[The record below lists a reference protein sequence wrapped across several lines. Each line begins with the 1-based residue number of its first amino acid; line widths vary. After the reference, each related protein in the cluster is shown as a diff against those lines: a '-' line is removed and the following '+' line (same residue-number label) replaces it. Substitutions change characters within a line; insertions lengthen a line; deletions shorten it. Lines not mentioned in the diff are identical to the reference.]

1 VYLHRILHVIGIL
14 HTYGAHKR
22 QSRLMKHADETVILR
37 SIRTPSQKTRTKGV
51 ATRHVRGMRT
61 RLLIHRG
68 WGHCLPNGRRALHT
82 PTPRHVMTHSALL
95 SRNRVH
101 GHSPFALHRLCHSTC
116 RVSFS
121 VVFCCVKYKTKWT
134 LPSHT
139 PLTQWKEEVVILACI
154 HSHTHAHTH
163 KHKHHEYTKSYSMR
177 NGKYRKMRENQ
188 AQASEQYSW

>member
-1 VYLHRILHVIGIL
+1 MKITLSVCVLVVTKLLVPHCTMQYAEYQQLSCMRTNLLNSLEVNGILHVIGIL

-68 WGHCLPNGRRALHT
+68 WGHGLPNGRRALHT

-101 GHSPFALHRLCHSTC
+101 GHSPFALHRLCHST
-116 RVSFS
+116 
-121 VVFCCVKYKTKWT
+121 
-134 LPSHT
+134 
-139 PLTQWKEEVVILACI
+139 
-154 HSHTHAHTH
+154 
-163 KHKHHEYTKSYSMR
+163 
-177 NGKYRKMRENQ
+177 
-188 AQASEQYSW
+188 